1 MRVLFM
7 GSSPASVECL
17 RAILR
22 EPELEVVGV
31 VTQPDR
37 PAGRGKALTPSAVAR
52 FAAEHGIADILK
64 PDRVND
70 PEPMAWLRERR
81 PDVIAVV
88 AYGQILKQPL
98 LDLPLFGCVNCHFSL
113 LPKYRGAS
121 PVVAALAAGDRM
133 TGVSVIRMGLGMDDG
148 PILLQR
154 YEPIYSD
161 VTGGE
166 LMDGLAVTGGVTLA
180 KALKLLNRNALPP
193 PVLQNNEDATFAH
206 KLKKTDGLI
215 AWSDPV
221 LVIERKIRA
230 YSPWP
235 GCYTFLPERFRKK
248 GNSGR
253 VVITKA
259 EIVNKMEPSWKD
271 AAPGTVLKVVSSRL
285 KDAPW
290 RGTGPIVKCGETAL
304 MLTEL
309 KPEGS
314 SLMDGGAFLRG
325 RPLVEG
331 DVLLAF

>member
-1 MRVLFM
+1 MRVVFM

-113 LPKYRGAS
+113 LPKYRGAA
-121 PVVAALAAGDRM
+121 PVVAALEAGERL
-133 TGVSVIRMGLGMDDG
+133 TGVTVMHMGPGLDDG
-148 PILLQR
+148 PIMLQSF
-154 YEPIYSD
+154 EPIYPD
-161 VTGGE
+161 TTGGA
-166 LMDGLAVTGGVTLA
+166 LMNDLAIAGGYALA
-180 KALKLLNRNALPP
+180 KALRLMNRNALPP
-193 PVLQNNEDATFAH
+193 EVPQDDAAATFVK

-215 AWSDPV
+215 DWDRPV
-221 LVIERKIRA
+221 IVTERKIRA
-230 YSPWP
+230 YNPWP
-235 GCYTFLPERFRKK
+235 GSYTFLPERFRRK
-248 GNSGR
+248 GNTGR
-253 VVITKA
+253 LVVLRSR
-259 EIVNKMEPSWKD
+259 IVRLEPGWE
-271 AAPGTVLKVVSSRL
+271 AYAPGTVLKVG
-285 KDAPW
+285 KE
-290 RGTGPIVKCGETAL
+290 GPVVRCHDTAL
-304 MLTEL
+304 LLSEV
-309 KPEGS
+309 KPEGAAA
-314 SLMDGGAFLRG
+314 MDGGAFVRG
-325 RPLVEG
+325 RPLRPFE
-331 DVLLAF
+331 DVLLDA

>member
-1 MRVLFM
+1 MRNPFVGMRSALLEFKNFRASGWLMFSICTVALIPLIYAGLFLLAFLDPY
-7 GSSPASVECL
+7 GSLANVPA
-17 RAILR
+17 
-22 EPELEVVGV
+22 
-31 VTQPDR
+31 
-37 PAGRGKALTPSAVAR
+37 
-52 FAAEHGIADILK
+52 
-64 PDRVND
+64 
-70 PEPMAWLRERR
+70 
-81 PDVIAVV
+81 AVV
-88 AYGQILKQPL
+88 NLDEGAVIDDEQRNVGQ
-98 LDLPLFGCVNCHFSL
+98 
-113 LPKYRGAS
+113 
-121 PVVAALAAGDRM
+121 
-133 TGVSVIRMGLGMDDG
+133 
-148 PILLQR
+148 
-154 YEPIYSD
+154 
-161 VTGGE
+161 E
-166 LMDGLAVTGGVTLA
+166 LCDELV
-180 KALKLLNRNALPP
+180 
-193 PVLQNNEDATFAH
+193 QNNEDATFAR

-215 AWSDPV
+215 VWSDPV

-271 AAPGTVLKVVSSRL
+271 AAPGTVLKVVTSRL